1 MGARQLLP
9 CFDEPRA
16 KASFDVRV
24 ARTEGWSTLFNTPLL
39 SSEPHPDREGW
50 VWDVFETTPV
60 MSTYTLAL
68 AIQDFASKPSASGN
82 MTLWAQEPYI
92 SVSPDSQT
100 ESQSL
105 KPESQNGF
113 ADYPAEI
120 GPQCVSTLESL
131 LGVPYSLNKMD
142 MVHVNSFGGA
152 MENWGLILY
161 EFDYLLYDPSLPDPD
176 FDRKY
181 DVLETVAHELVHQ
194 W

>member
-50 VWDVFETTPV
+50 VWDVFQTTPV

-68 AIQDFASKPSASGN
+68 AIQDFASKPSAFGN

-92 SVSPDSQT
+92 SVSPGSWFSDS
-100 ESQSL
+100 
-105 KPESQNGF
+105 N
-113 ADYPAEI
+113 
-120 GPQCVSTLESL
+120 
-131 LGVPYSLNKMD
+131 
-142 MVHVNSFGGA
+142 
-152 MENWGLILY
+152 
-161 EFDYLLYDPSLPDPD
+161 
-176 FDRKY
+176 
-181 DVLETVAHELVHQ
+181 
-194 W
+194 

>member
-1 MGARQLLP
+1 MP

-24 ARTEGWSTLFNTPLL
+24 ARTEGWTTLFNTPLL
-39 SSEPHPDREGW
+39 TSEPHPDREGW

-60 MSTYTLAL
+60 MSTYTMAL
-68 AIQDFASKPSASGN
+68 AIQDFASKPTSGN
-82 MTLWAQEPYI
+82 MTIWAQEPYV
-92 SVSPDSQT
+92 SVSPGYHLMFIDSICFQD
-100 ESQSL
+100 
-105 KPESQNGF
+105 GF

-120 GPQCVSTLESL
+120 GPKCVSALESL
-131 LGVPYSLNKMD
+131 LDVPYTLDKMD
-142 MVHVNSFGGA
+142 MVNVNSFGGA

-161 EFDYLLYDPSLPDPD
+161 EFAYLLYDPSIPDPD